1 MSPIHNLTN
10 TPPAFIKL
18 GRIKKGDRGGKNSAP
33 RDLDHFR
40 ITYQPGPNA
49 AALEAAFIA
58 AYGKEPKELNVRFAS
73 SNPAEV
79 WDASYECY
87 RKGGLVAKASSNEK
101 GAYWDFYRDPETSKV
116 LISGGMPRGEE
127 GRAFIEL
134 PCDVAA
140 PIYYNQAKEPQ
151 YMHPRGRLQVVIPE
165 LTRIGE
171 KAVVGFFEFS
181 PASPRDIRNISGELQ
196 MYADFAKS
204 AGRTI
209 NGVPFK
215 LIRREEEVTKV
226 IEGKQTMGKSW
237 VCHLDCSGE
246 WGRLALEAV
255 ERLALPDVVD
265 AEFYEEEDDFPETLQ
280 LAVRNQPAAIPVMNA
295 THETGEM
302 IDPLSE
308 DAVRWA
314 AHKDRWNISPEQ
326 AKKNIASSNLF
337 YNPMLKSTFKSLVME
352 GVKK

>member
-1 MSPIHNLTN
+1 MPILGLTN
-10 TPPAFIKL
+10 TTPSFIKL

-58 AYGKEPKELNVRFAS
+58 AYGKEPKELNVRFAAA
-73 SNPAEV
+73 NPADV
-79 WDASYECY
+79 WNAAYECY
-87 RKGGLVAKASSNEK
+87 RKGGLVAKASSNEN
-101 GAYWDFYRDPETSKV
+101 GAYWEFYRDPETSEV
-116 LISGGMPRGEE
+116 LISGGMPRGEA
-127 GRAFIEL
+127 GRVWIEK
-134 PCDVAA
+134 PCDVTA
-140 PIYYNQAKEPQ
+140 PIYFNQAKEPQ
-151 YMHPRGRLQVVIPE
+151 YMKPKGRLQVVIPE

-265 AEFYEEEDDFPETLQ
+265 AEFYEDDEDFPEETPK
-280 LAVRNQPAAIPVMNA
+280 LAAHNA
-295 THETGEM
+295 PKQIVQESGEM
-302 IDPLSE
+302 IDPLGE

-314 AHKDRWNISPEQ
+314 AHKDRWNISPDQ

-337 YNPMLKSTFKSLVME
+337 YNPMLKSLFKSLVE
-352 GVKK
+352 GGGK